1 MQADVCRRVLNSVKD
16 GKSVRPN
23 GTALQPPSIAPTPSQ
38 SVPSEPNGAISVGCK
53 REFYRPSPHG
63 RTLRTRESAAH
74 NDRDTARNV
83 RRSAAHK
90 GQQLVRHPNA
100 RLHDLWRERGA
111 VDRVEH
117 VADERP

>member
-1 MQADVCRRVLNSVKD
+1 MLPA
-16 GKSVRPN
+16 
-23 GTALQPPSIAPTPSQ
+23 
-38 SVPSEPNGAISVGCK
+38 EPNDAGLVACK
-53 REFYRPSPHG
+53 REFYRPSPEG
-63 RTLRTRESAAH
+63 RTLRPHESAAR
-74 NDRDTARNV
+74 NDRDAARNV

-90 GQQLVRHPNA
+90 RLQPLRHPNA

>member
-1 MQADVCRRVLNSVKD
+1 MNEPTFNLRVAQ
-16 GKSVRPN
+16 RY
-23 GTALQPPSIAPTPSQ
+23 
-38 SVPSEPNGAISVGCK
+38 GASAAEHRANTK
-53 REFYRPSPHG
+53 PK
-63 RTLRTRESAAH
+63 RTLRTLRPRESAAR

-90 GQQLVRHPNA
+90 GLQPLRHPNA
-100 RLHDLWRERGA
+100 SLHYLWRERGA

>member
-1 MQADVCRRVLNSVKD
+1 MLCKEL
-16 GKSVRPN
+16 PN
-23 GTALQPPSIAPTPSQ
+23 GLGFTCAAGESHIDKI
-38 SVPSEPNGAISVGCK
+38 E
-53 REFYRPSPHG
+53 YRPSPEG
-63 RTLRTRESAAH
+63 RTLRPRESAAR

-90 GQQLVRHPNA
+90 GLQPLRHPNA

-117 VADERP
+117 VADQRP

>member
-1 MQADVCRRVLNSVKD
+1 MVLTRISLVIPLGMINVIQ
-16 GKSVRPN
+16 
-23 GTALQPPSIAPTPSQ
+23 GTAQRY
-38 SVPSEPNGAISVGCK
+38 GASAAEHRANTK
-53 REFYRPSPHG
+53 PK
-63 RTLRTRESAAH
+63 RTLRTERLHARGIPPVTGGQTTQAAR

-90 GQQLVRHPNA
+90 GLQSVRHPNA

>member
-1 MQADVCRRVLNSVKD
+1 MRKDVPWLM
-16 GKSVRPN
+16 PN

-53 REFYRPSPHG
+53 RELYRPSPEG
-63 RTLRTRESAAH
+63 RTLNPHESAAR

-90 GQQLVRHPNA
+90 GLQPVRHPNA
-100 RLHDLWRERGA
+100 SLHYLWRERGA